1 MRLSAQIIDRNLMGL
16 EVSITETRDIERN
29 FDSIASEL
37 PAGHFWDAP
46 AALHS
51 GQINRTEY
59 MNRLAS
65 QFWFFQAKVLLYQP
79 LMILSIENHQLL
91 DYQKACLTASRS
103 TLKIYHLMCSDRTA
117 AFSMVKLVD
126 YQAFICSV
134 ILLLGLLGYGSLN
147 PPTLI
152 SSTDQNH
159 DLETVQTTLDIL
171 RRTSGISNNTIASQA
186 VQGLETLIMLVQ
198 CGVTGACRT
207 SNQQPVPSQVK
218 ITVPGSGVITL
229 SPGKLMP
236 KPISSTLDPT
246 VYPPVTFHL
255 THDTFQSPSGVE
267 MSQQITQGTEANT
280 WTGSDLELDISMMDL
295 DWSNMIGTD
304 LLDDWAWLADIDAGG
319 VM

>member
-1 MRLSAQIIDRNLMGL
+1 
-16 EVSITETRDIERN
+16 
-29 FDSIASEL
+29 
-37 PAGHFWDAP
+37 
-46 AALHS
+46 
-51 GQINRTEY
+51 
-59 MNRLAS
+59 
-65 QFWFFQAKVLLYQP
+65 
-79 LMILSIENHQLL
+79 
-91 DYQKACLTASRS
+91 
-103 TLKIYHLMCSDRTA
+103 
-117 AFSMVKLVD
+117 MVKLVD